1 VEFLTVK
8 SEELSEH
15 EYDIRLPVIAGAGQ
29 LDPEDEGT
37 YGNPSQGG

>member
-1 VEFLTVK
+1 VEFLAVQ

-29 LDPEDEGT
+29 LHPEHEGK
-37 YGNPSQGG
+37 